1 MLDMNDYTH
10 LTDTLDQLKSEL
22 SSQIQNL
29 EDPAF
34 GAFFSG
40 GMVTFS
46 LEKAKL
52 LMSVIQQASKAIHI
66 LEMDSLQ
73 LDMQEERMNRIRSD
87 FAELYSAHTL
97 LATGN
102 VDSTGTGQLNNVV
115 SSCINNI
122 KSNL

>member
-1 MLDMNDYTH
+1 MNDYTH
-10 LTDTLDQLKSEL
+10 LTNTLDQLNSEL

-34 GAFFSG
+34 GAIFSG

-52 LMSVIQQASKAIHI
+52 LMSTIQQASKAIHI
-66 LEMDSLQ
+66 LGMDSLQ

-87 FAELYSAHTL
+87 FAELHSAHTL

-102 VDSTGTGQLNNVV
+102 VDSAGAGQLNNVV
-115 SSCINNI
+115 SSCIIKI